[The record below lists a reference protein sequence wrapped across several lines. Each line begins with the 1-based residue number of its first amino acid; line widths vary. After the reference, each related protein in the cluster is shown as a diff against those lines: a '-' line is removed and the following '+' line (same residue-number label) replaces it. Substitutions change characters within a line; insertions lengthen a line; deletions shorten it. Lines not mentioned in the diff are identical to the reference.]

1 MTSKSKTKARTDT
14 YKGNPVL
21 HLPVKGSEKT
31 FCFGLK
37 KAGAIV
43 DNMSD
48 IVSFTSEKKPTRA
61 KVKKYKGKPVLHLV
75 KEGKPFSF
83 GLKKAEAIISHAND
97 VINFAATAK

>member
-1 MTSKSKTKARTDT
+1 MATSKTKARTDT
-14 YKGNPVL
+14 YKGNPVI
-21 HLPVKGSEKT
+21 HLPIKDSEKT

-37 KAGAIV
+37 RAGAIV

-48 IVSFTSEKKPTRA
+48 IVAFTSSRKPTRA
-61 KVKKYKGKPVLHLV
+61 KVKKYKGKPVLHLA

-83 GLKKAEAIISHAND
+83 GLKKAEAILNHASD

>member
-1 MTSKSKTKARTDT
+1 MATSKPKAHTDT

-21 HLPVKGSEKT
+21 HLPIKGSEKT

-48 IVSFTSEKKPTRA
+48 IVAFTSSKKPTRA
-61 KVKKYKGKPVLHLV
+61 KVKKYKSKPVLHLA

-83 GLKKAEAIISHAND
+83 GLKKAETILKHASE
-97 VINFAATAK
+97 VIDFAASAK